1 MRSVPEADYEVVER
15 AQLPQS
21 ELQGYLHG
29 AGVCLIFVDLPPG
42 RGPRLHRH
50 AYEEVFV
57 MLEGRA
63 RFTIGDATLEAR
75 PGQVLIV
82 RPGVAHKFV
91 NVGEGTLRQ
100 VDIHAS
106 PRFITEWLEP

>member
-1 MRSVPEADYEVVER
+1 MRSMKTADYEVVER
-15 AQLPQS
+15 S
-21 ELQGYLHG
+21 ELPESELEGYLHG
-29 AGVCLIFVDLPPG
+29 ASVCVIFVDLPPG
-42 RGPRLHRH
+42 EGPRLHRH

-57 MLEGRA
+57 VLEGRPL
-63 RFTIGDATLEAR
+63 FTVGGETLEAR

-91 NVGEGTLRQ
+91 NAGDGPLRQ

-106 PRFITEWLEP
+106 PRFVTEWLEP